1 MIGNAYPDVLF
12 SLSSTFTYKHFS
24 LSFLLRGSIG
34 NDVLNQSR
42 VYYEGFGYFGT
53 RNVLRSTLDYPD
65 YKGSA
70 YYSSRFVEDGSYL
83 KLDNLT
89 L

>member
-1 MIGNAYPDVLF
+1 M
-12 SLSSTFTYKHFS
+12 
-24 LSFLLRGSIG
+24 LRSSIG

-53 RNVLRSTLDYPD
+53 RNILRSTLDHAN
-65 YKGSA
+65 YKDGA

-83 KLDNLT
+83 KLGQHNAELRLQT
-89 L
+89 QIEGHLLRC